1 MRHTLVLTNGE
12 AVDYQLER
20 RQRRTLGLKITA
32 EGLVIH
38 APMRVSQR
46 LIEDLIKQKSDWV
59 LKKLTALQSKQV
71 APFAWQHGDKLWLLG
86 NEVTLTV
93 QIEPRVKAVR
103 YDAGLVQI
111 GLPNI
116 DDKTVISHKI
126 IQWYKKEALADFA
139 RRLSVHSAKL
149 GVNTPKLLLSNAKS
163 RWGSCN
169 SKKEVRLNWRLL
181 QAPPHIINYVICHEL
196 AHLKEMNHS
205 AKFWAVV
212 ASIYPDYK
220 QAEKDL
226 KTWSPT
232 LHII

>member
-1 MRHTLVLTNGE
+1 MRHTLILTNGE

-38 APMRVSQR
+38 APLRASQR

-59 LKKLTALQSKQV
+59 LKKLMSLQSKQV
-71 APFAWQHGDKLWLLG
+71 VPFTWQHGDKLWLLG
-86 NEVTLTV
+86 NEITLSV
-93 QIEPRVKAVR
+93 QIESRVKAVR

-139 RRLSVHSAKL
+139 RRLSVLSAKL

-212 ASIYPDYK
+212 ESIYPNYK

-226 KTWSPT
+226 KVWSPT